1 MNFINQVIWAQK
13 FKNQEF
19 LAQKIETSQFLDL
32 IFRNPMYRIPLFWSP
47 WAKYFLEQS
56 NTFAI
61 FSWLS
66 YRTEMYFISLKTR
79 ENLRS
84 NNICHVSV
92 R

>member
-1 MNFINQVIWAQK
+1 MNFLNQVIWAQK
-13 FKNQEF
+13 FKNREF
-19 LAQKIETSQFLDL
+19 LAQKIERSQFLDL

-66 YRTEMYFISLKTR
+66 YRTEMYFTSLETR
-79 ENLRS
+79 ENYVS
-84 NNICHVSV
+84 GDVKYISV